1 MRKPASAPLPDGIMQ
16 AVRRTKLFSVLQQDP
31 TRALWEVSRIPERLQ
46 VLPHG
51 LKLHPISA
59 PAGRLH
65 LLKSDQ
71 LGDANAAIQQVTNLR
86 PQCGDNNT
94 LSQLRLLATT
104 PLINASAF
112 IRFAALAYSL

>member
-31 TRALWEVSRIPERLQ
+31 TRALWDVSRIPERFQ

-51 LKLHPISA
+51 LKLHRISA

-71 LGDANAAIQQVTNLR
+71 LGDANAAIQQVQRGQTQTCGR
-86 PQCGDNNT
+86 SARGDNNT
-94 LSQLRLLATT
+94 LSQLRLLAHNSTD
-104 PLINASAF
+104 
-112 IRFAALAYSL
+112 